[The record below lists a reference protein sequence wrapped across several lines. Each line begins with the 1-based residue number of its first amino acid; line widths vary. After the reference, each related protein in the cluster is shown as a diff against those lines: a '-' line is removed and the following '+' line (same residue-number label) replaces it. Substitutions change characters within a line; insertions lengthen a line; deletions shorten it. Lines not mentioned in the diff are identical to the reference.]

1 MKRTIIALVLAA
13 AALTAAART
22 ISYIENTGSWIY
34 LYDEN
39 ERRYKTLSPSTLG
52 EIKGYSSEIFVAVNG
67 SWLRVY
73 DAEGKCLA
81 TLSAS
86 NAGEVIGV

>member
-39 ERRYKTLSPSTLG
+39 GRPLST
-52 EIKGYSSEIFVAVNG
+52 
-67 SWLRVY
+67 R
-73 DAEGKCLA
+73 
-81 TLSAS
+81 SAR
-86 NAGEVIGV
+86 